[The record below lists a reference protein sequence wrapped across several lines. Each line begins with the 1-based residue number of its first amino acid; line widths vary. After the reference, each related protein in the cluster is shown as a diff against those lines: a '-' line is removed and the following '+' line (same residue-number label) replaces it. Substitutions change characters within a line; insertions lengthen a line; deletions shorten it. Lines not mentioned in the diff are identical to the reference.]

1 MRLVSYEHVGKVR
14 TGAFIDDDRSIL
26 DFLAAHDA
34 TASDEIPVAL
44 GDMLALIEGG
54 DEALARARELVA
66 ARPASAIVE
75 ASEVK
80 LRAPLQPPPQIRD
93 CSCFELH
100 LRNCYDVARRFKV
113 RNEPDPESA
122 YLAAD
127 RSDEDRVIGTF
138 LKQPIYYKGNR
149 FSVVGSGT
157 DVVWPSYSKVLDFE
171 LELACYIGRRT
182 KDAAAAD
189 AAQSIFGYSIY
200 NDFSARDA
208 QLRESGGGLGPA
220 KGKDFDTG
228 NVLGP
233 CLVTADE
240 IPDPQ
245 SLTMIASVNG
255 EEWGRGSTRDMHWTF
270 PQVIAH
276 ISQSETLYPGE
287 ILGSGTVGTGC
298 GMEQLRYLKPG
309 DVVELE
315 IERIGVLRNRVVQP

>member
-138 LKQPIYYKGNR
+138 LKQPIYYK
-149 FSVVGSGT
+149 
-157 DVVWPSYSKVLDFE
+157 
-171 LELACYIGRRT
+171 
-182 KDAAAAD
+182 
-189 AAQSIFGYSIY
+189 
-200 NDFSARDA
+200 
-208 QLRESGGGLGPA
+208 
-220 KGKDFDTG
+220 
-228 NVLGP
+228 
-233 CLVTADE
+233 
-240 IPDPQ
+240 
-245 SLTMIASVNG
+245 
-255 EEWGRGSTRDMHWTF
+255 
-270 PQVIAH
+270 
-276 ISQSETLYPGE
+276 
-287 ILGSGTVGTGC
+287 
-298 GMEQLRYLKPG
+298 
-309 DVVELE
+309 
-315 IERIGVLRNRVVQP
+315 